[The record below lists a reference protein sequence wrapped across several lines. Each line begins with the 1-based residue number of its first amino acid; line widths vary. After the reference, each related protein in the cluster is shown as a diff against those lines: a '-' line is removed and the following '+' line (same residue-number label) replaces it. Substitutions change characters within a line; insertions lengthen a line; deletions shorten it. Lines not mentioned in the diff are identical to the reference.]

1 MDFPVPPSDLAE
13 DVLTTGDREPLR
25 ISRAADGRWL
35 GTVPACQRPDMEA
48 AVDRAAAAQ
57 ADWAD
62 RSPADRAD
70 VLRDVADAL
79 LDRRADLYD
88 AICIETGK
96 ARRDAAEE
104 VADAAVSAQY
114 YARRGPTMLTA
125 TRRRGP
131 VPLLTRTREY
141 RDPLGVIGL
150 ITPWNYP
157 LTLVVSDALPALLAG
172 NTVVVKAD
180 QRTPLTALL
189 ARRVLLDAGVPPDAF
204 QVVTGLGPELGPP
217 LIESVDGIGFTGSTA
232 VGRTVAEQAGRA
244 LTPVSLELGGKNPL
258 VVLPDADPERAA
270 AGTVRGG
277 FASAGQLCIAIERVY
292 VHEEV
297 ADAYLSALV
306 EKTEALTLGV
316 DGAWGPDV
324 GSLLSGAQLAKTR
337 DHVRDAVDRGATLE
351 TGGRHRPSVGP
362 WVYEPTVLTD
372 VPDEATLNEEE
383 TFGPVVAVHEVP
395 DVETAIREANDSP
408 YGLNASGWG
417 ADTDRAEEVARR
429 IRCGTVNVNEAYA
442 AAWSSYDAPMGGM
455 ADSGMGRRHGREGL
469 FRWTESQ
476 TVATQRGPP
485 IAPLWLPDRQWA
497 DLTTGYLR
505 LRSRLGELWNRL
517 RIRFRGS

>member
-1 MDFPVPPSDLAE
+1 MDFPVPPTDLAE

-25 ISRAADGRWL
+25 ISRPADGRRL
-35 GTVPACQRPDMEA
+35 GSVPECQRPDMEA
-48 AVDRAAAAQ
+48 AVDGAAAAQ
-57 ADWAD
+57 TDWAD
-62 RSPADRAD
+62 RSLDDRVN
-70 VLRDVADAL
+70 VLRDVAAEL
-79 LDRRADLYD
+79 LDRREALYD
-88 AICIETGK
+88 AVCIETGK

-104 VADAAVSAQY
+104 VADAAFTAQY
-114 YARRGPTMLTA
+114 YASRGPTMLTA
-125 TRRRGP
+125 KRRRGP
-131 VPLLTRTREY
+131 VPMLTRTREY

-157 LTLVVSDALPALLAG
+157 LTLVVSDAVPALLAG

-180 QRTPLTALL
+180 QRTPLTALF

-204 QVVTGLGPELGPP
+204 QVVTGMGPELGPP
-217 LIESVDGIGFTGSTA
+217 LIESVDGIGFTGSTS
-232 VGRTVAEQAGRA
+232 VGRTIGEQAGRA

-277 FASAGQLCIAIERVY
+277 FASAGQLCIAVERVY
-292 VHEEV
+292 VHEQV

-306 EKTEALTLGV
+306 EKTEALSLGV
-316 DGAWGPDV
+316 DGAWGTDV
-324 GSLLSGAQLAKTR
+324 GSLLSGTQLEKTR
-337 DHVRDAVDRGATLE
+337 DHVTDALERGATLE
-351 TGGRHRPSVGP
+351 TGGRHRPSIGP

-395 DVETAIREANDSP
+395 DVEAAIRRANDSP
-408 YGLNASGWG
+408 YGLNASVWG
-417 ADTDRAEEVARR
+417 EDTERAEQVARR

-485 IAPLWLPDRQWA
+485 IAPPWLPDRQWA

-505 LRSRLGELWNRL
+505 LRSQLTQIRERLQA
-517 RIRFRGS
+517 RFRGD